1 MKFEIYFILF
11 CAVLQGGYIDY
22 PPQNFSNSVQSTQSS
37 EDPRCDLF
45 FETCNQVCDESI
57 CTSSDPYICS
67 QEIWICETERNQYC
81 GYFTSFNCIPR
92 VSIAVWIE
100 LLLFLSGLL
109 MFIFVFPQNTKY
121 SNSHESQNK
130 PYTILKKE
138 NMTPLRLD
146 LGFEISFYRHF
157 FSTKHHFFHT
167 KHCK

>member
-1 MKFEIYFILF
+1 MNIFTPIVFVFY
-11 CAVLQGGYIDY
+11 LQL
-22 PPQNFSNSVQSTQSS
+22 SNTELPIPITDNSLRSAQSS
-37 EDPRCDLF
+37 RENPNCDLF

-109 MFIFVFPQNTKY
+109 MFIFVFPKNTKY
-121 SNSHESQNK
+121 SNSHES
-130 PYTILKKE
+130 
-138 NMTPLRLD
+138 
-146 LGFEISFYRHF
+146 
-157 FSTKHHFFHT
+157 
-167 KHCK
+167 